1 MLRAVNAAELFAN
14 AQDMAEEA
22 RSENTALA
30 QKSGVIYGTA
40 SGKLKNPKNTA
51 PVFARRIGDDL
62 NPAIQQIIDM
72 VELQAMTGK
81 GHRESF

>member
-1 MLRAVNAAELFAN
+1 MLRAVNAAELFAS

-40 SGKLKNPKNTA
+40 SGKLKNLKNTA
-51 PVFARRIGDDL
+51 LVFAQRIGDDL
-62 NPAIQQIIDM
+62 NPTFNKSSIW
-72 VELQAMTGK
+72 
-81 GHRESF
+81 